1 MCIPIFISLLR
12 IVIKSTKENG
22 VASNPD
28 RLLEPKHI
36 LFYYRINCLFLE
48 RKRSGL
54 RQVIKTDK
62 MLIKKLKVVRNNT
75 IVRRTISIVV

>member
-28 RLLEPKHI
+28 RLFEPKHI

-48 RKRSGL
+48 RKRGGL

-75 IVRRTISIVV
+75 IVRRIIYILV